1 MSVQTVTRRAIAK
14 KAKLAEDVA
23 DLIKRYN
30 VISVF
35 DLNGVRSNTLHETR
49 KKLRGLCEIRALKKT
64 IFLKAC
70 RLAGKAELEKLV
82 EDVTAP
88 VGFVFSSI
96 NSFKLALI
104 LEESKVPMYAKAGE
118 KADFDIWVPE
128 TNTGLPPGPILSDF
142 GKLKIPTRIDGGQV
156 WIAKDTLVAKKGDEI
171 SQLLASL
178 LVKLDIKAVLR
189 GITLLRAYEDGVILE
204 GGELVV
210 DLDKTSAELRNGFA
224 TALALALNISYIS
237 SETLPLLI
245 VKAGREAAAIAV
257 ETGYYAKE
265 VLPLIIARAL
275 SESTALSKA
284 IEKV

>member
-14 KAKLAEDVA
+14 KAKLAEEVA

-30 VISVF
+30 VVSVF
-35 DLNGVRSNTLHETR
+35 DLNGVRSNTLHEMR
-49 KKLRGLCEIRALKKT
+49 KKLRGLCEIRVLKKT

-70 RLAGKAELEKLV
+70 RLAGKTELEKLV
-82 EDVTAP
+82 ENVTAP
-88 VGFVFSSI
+88 VGFIFSSM

-104 LEESKVPMYAKAGE
+104 LEKSKVPMYAKAGE
-118 KADFDIWVPE
+118 KADFDVWVPE

-142 GKLKIPTRIDGGQV
+142 GKLKIPTRIEGGQI

-210 DLDKTSAELRNGFA
+210 DLDKTSAELRNGVT